1 MWQIV
6 KVFSETVCWKARRRP
21 KTHQYSSC
29 GACWLIDFCMAKT
42 KRYQWREEPAKI
54 IPSPKHS
61 LLYPPVNVSYVEKK
75 HPVWQAWRILRLG
88 ATGMGQLQEVPWHR
102 RVGRC
107 GCGGDQK
114 GWCLERK
121 DTTWSMF
128 KNYCW
133 NVPLRSE
140 KPRVFVVLYWS
151 TVEVKKSWNPA
162 LVLLCSAGCI
172 ESFIPEKWSCQSKM
186 FIIVYLWKSI
196 NIYKRQMPPPVVQLH
211 LGYKFHGC
219 FKVVE
224 SRCHGTTFSG
234 VRKRHL
240 TREIRQSVAN
250 IQIRPEATPWKM
262 SFHWK
267 LDGLWIG
274 SNMFKW

>member
-196 NIYKRQMPPPVVQLH
+196 NIYKRQMPPPQWYNFILAISFMDVLRSLRAGAMAPH
-211 LGYKFHGC
+211 SLA
-219 FKVVE
+219 
-224 SRCHGTTFSG
+224 SG
-234 VRKRHL
+234 RG
-240 TREIRQSVAN
+240 I
-250 IQIRPEATPWKM
+250 
-262 SFHWK
+262 
-267 LDGLWIG
+267 
-274 SNMFKW
+274 